1 MTFVSQENIQA
12 NEKLNGASSAA
23 ELLLQRLERR
33 HDWLKDLIKALLNRD
48 IGLVDFGEKIEQ
60 KYGELGVMCPPRCTL
75 YSPILF

>member
-1 MTFVSQENIQA
+1 MTFVSQEKIQA

-33 HDWLKDLIKALLNRD
+33 HDWLKDLIKALLNPD

-60 KYGELGVMCPPRCTL
+60 KYGELVVMCPPRCTL